1 MKIHCSHLGPG
12 FENVVIEAIH
22 NHEPCSDVGVA
33 VAVINDGRLDF
44 AGGFGFRDRAAVTP
58 VDVETR
64 FAIGSATKAF
74 TSMAASI
81 LAAEGAFTLTTPI
94 KQLMPD
100 FDMMDQ
106 QAASQTTLEDILCHR
121 TGLAPHNCLWYL
133 GPFTRPEIFHRLR
146 YLQPTEGCRTGFV
159 YNNIMYMV
167 AGFLLETLSGT
178 SYEDIIQSRILD
190 PLGMTRTN
198 LSFAEFTT
206 RPNHAKGYEDF
217 AQLPLKDFTNI
228 GPAAEINSSALDMA
242 KWVQLFL
249 RKGVGAN
256 GATLLGQPAMELM
269 YTPFSDPGDGTKY
282 GLGWNIGSIQVTS
295 QSAAQDKRLIFHTGD
310 PDGQSAYV
318 SFMPD
323 DGHAV
328 VVLSNQQCT
337 NALINEWPDKVAT
350 DIYDYL
356 INGQPT
362 GQLSLPKPKAPT
374 GLGMD
379 RRPAP
384 IITAPKGAAAPATP
398 AALGNYTGMY
408 SNPGYGELVVSR
420 CGDGLNIS
428 YYGSSWPLQ
437 PLSDTLFAFLVPAFG
452 TTFPV
457 KVVFARDSAGVMKS
471 LAATLA
477 LQPTVIDITFDKH

>member
-1 MKIHCSHLGPG
+1 MKIHCSHLGPD

-22 NHEPCSDVGVA
+22 NHEPCSDTGVA
-33 VAVINDGRLDF
+33 VAVIKDGRLEF

-81 LAAEGAFTLTTPI
+81 LAGRGLFTLKTPI
-94 KQLMPD
+94 KDLLPD
-100 FDMMDQ
+100 FDMMDP
-106 QAASQTTLEDILCHR
+106 QAASKTTLEDILCHR

-133 GPFTRPEIFHRLR
+133 GPFTRSEIFYRLR
-146 YLQPTEGCRTGFV
+146 YLQPTQAFGTG
-159 YNNIMYMV
+159 YLYHNITYMV
-167 AGFLLETLSGT
+167 AGFLLESLTGT
-178 SYEDIIQSRILD
+178 RYGDIIQTEILD

-198 LSFAEFTT
+198 LSFADLTT
-206 RPNHAKGYEDF
+206 QPNHAKGYENF

-228 GPAAEINSSALDMA
+228 GPAAEINSCALDMA

-249 RKGVGAN
+249 KKGVGAN
-256 GATLLGQPAMELM
+256 GVTLLGQTSMELM

-282 GLGWNIGSIQVTS
+282 GLGWNIGSIPPQNP
-295 QSAAQDKRLIFHTGD
+295 AEPKRLIFHTGD

-323 DGHAV
+323 DRLAV
-328 VVLSNQQCT
+328 VVLTNQQCT
-337 NALINEWPDKVAT
+337 NALINLWPDKVAT

-356 INGQPT
+356 LNGQAT
-362 GQLSLPKPKAPT
+362 GQLSLPQPKAPT

-384 IITAPKGAAAPATP
+384 VVTAPKGAPAPPLPDT
-398 AALGNYTGMY
+398 LGNYTGMY
-408 SNPGYGELVVSR
+408 GNAGYGDLVVSR
-420 CGDGLNIS
+420 CGDNLNIS

-437 PLSDTLFAFLVPAFG
+437 PFSDTLFAFEVPAFG
-452 TTFPV
+452 TIFPV
-457 KVVFARDSAGVMKS
+457 KVVFTKDDAGGMKS
-471 LAATLA
+471 LAATLV
-477 LQPTVIDITFDKH
+477 LQPTVLDIAFDKR

>member
-1 MKIHCSHLGPG
+1 MKIHCSHLGPD

-22 NHEPCSDVGVA
+22 NHEPCSDAGVA
-33 VAVINDGRLDF
+33 VAVIKDGRLEF

-81 LAAEGAFTLTTPI
+81 LAAQGNFTLKTPI
-94 KQLMPD
+94 KDLLPD
-100 FDMMDQ
+100 FDMKDPD
-106 QAASQTTLEDILCHR
+106 AASKTTLEDILCHR

-133 GPFTRPEIFHRLR
+133 GPFTRSEIFHRLR
-146 YLQPTEGCRTGFV
+146 YLQPARGFGTSYV

-167 AGFLLETLSGT
+167 AGFLLESVTGT
-178 SYEDIIQSRILD
+178 DYEDIVQACILD

-198 LSFAEFTT
+198 LSYPEFTT
-206 RPNHAKGYEDF
+206 RPNHAKGYEKF

-249 RKGVGAN
+249 KKGVGAN
-256 GATLLGQPAMELM
+256 GVTLLGQASMELM

-282 GLGWNIGSIQVTS
+282 GLGWNIGSIQATS
-295 QSAAQDKRLIFHTGD
+295 QPAQDKRLIFHTGD

-323 DGHAV
+323 DGLAV
-328 VVLSNQQCT
+328 VVLTNQQCT
-337 NALINEWPDKVAT
+337 NDLINDWPDKVAT

-356 INGQPT
+356 LNGKVT
-362 GQLSLPKPKAPT
+362 GQLNLPKPKAPT

-384 IITAPKGAAAPATP
+384 VVTAPKGAAAPA
-398 AALGNYTGMY
+398 AADTLGDYTGMY
-408 SNPGYGELVVSR
+408 SNAGYGELVVSR
-420 CGDGLNIS
+420 CGDSLNIS

-437 PLSDTLFAFLVPAFG
+437 SFTDTLFAFQVPAFG
-452 TTFPV
+452 TIFPV
-457 KVVFARDSAGVMKS
+457 KVVFTKDTAGGMKS
-471 LAATLA
+471 LAATLV
-477 LQPTVIDITFDKH
+477 LQPTVIDIAFDKR